1 MKRNRIKG
9 NCSARKQT
17 FWRKRFR
24 WLLGIS
30 EYLLFIKFWWCTHP
44 YYILSK
50 PRRLFE
56 VRSTWHWGANR
67 HASWLRSP
75 FSTLKI
81 SQAGVFGPANCTE
94 SLAPAHVE
102 TVSQGLKVLDNRD
115 GHWSKQEGLNSF
127 YRYWEQ
133 HCLPEAGFKIA
144 LESHRTEFISWL
156 YHKVWHGPVY

>member
-9 NCSARKQT
+9 NGSARRQT

-81 SQAGVFGPANCTE
+81 LQAGVFGPANCTE

-102 TVSQGLKVLDNRD
+102 TVSQGLTFRPSNHWRFWTIEMVTGVSKRGSILSIGIENSTVCLRLVL
-115 GHWSKQEGLNSF
+115 K
-127 YRYWEQ
+127 
-133 HCLPEAGFKIA
+133 
-144 LESHRTEFISWL
+144 
-156 YHKVWHGPVY
+156 